1 MIRLKVLL
9 VSGLSH
15 RFAAA
20 YAPKPKDI
28 LNVEELLLGSV
39 LNGLEEAR
47 PDVDGLLVTDDAL
60 TGDSGTDRHHLERIA
75 AWMSSNRPSGFR
87 LVLLLRHERRL
98 KGMEHL
104 LRAYSGQIVTLSC
117 PYPRIPAY
125 MYRQAFEALSDIR
138 NNKEAARSDREPA
151 AQRRREAESEPDRK
165 KSFLDRFRP
174 KPREEAPL
182 EATDPLARA
191 FDGIGRGISR
201 AVAVTGHRGSGV
213 TSTAVNLVSEAE
225 KRGLSAFLIDLDLE
239 YRSSNMYFSRFH
251 DETKRDEELNASLI
265 RTLARPQDYM
275 TTAFPVK
282 DNLWLAALGY
292 SFQDRKLIEQF
303 CTSSKLVGLLSMLRN
318 RFNLIVLDLPMD
330 LLPAFRDAM
339 IHVDAFGLCVPNNIH
354 AVLSTARNAEV
365 ALSRDDALYMN
376 AKSKVIVTKY
386 NDRSRLQGEPFTPD
400 KTAELLSSGLSE
412 SFGYEMKTAGCIPFS
427 HEFDTQIETDITAV
441 HSGKEYERAFGDLL
455 LRLMEGAK

>member
-1 MIRLKVLL
+1 MLL

-28 LNVEELLLGSV
+28 LNVDELLLGSV
-39 LNGLEEAR
+39 LNYLEEAR
-47 PDVDGLLVTDDAL
+47 PDAGCLLVTDDAL
-60 TGDSGTDRHHLERIA
+60 TGDSAADLRNLERIA
-75 AWMSSNRPSGFR
+75 AWMSRNRPSGFR

-98 KGMEHL
+98 EGIEPL
-104 LRAYSGQIVTLSC
+104 VSLYSGKISTLSC
-117 PYPRIPAY
+117 HYPRIPDY
-125 MYRQAFEALSDIR
+125 MYRQAFEMLSDIR
-138 NNKEAARSDREPA
+138 KGKPSARPDREPA
-151 AQRRREAESEPDRK
+151 AQQRLEADSEPPARK
-165 KSFLDRFRP
+165 KSFLDRFKP
-174 KPREEAPL
+174 KPREEASL
-182 EATDPLARA
+182 EAKDPLDRA

-201 AVAVTGHRGSGV
+201 VVAVTGHRGSGI
-213 TSTAVNLVSEAE
+213 TSTAVNLVCEAE
-225 KRGLSAFLIDLDLE
+225 KRGLSAILIDLDLE

-251 DETKRDEELNASLI
+251 EEAKKDENLNASLI
-265 RTLARPQDYM
+265 RTLARPQEYL
-275 TTAFPVK
+275 TTAFPIK

-303 CTSSKLVGLLSMLRN
+303 CTSAKLVGLLSMLRN

-330 LLPAFRDAM
+330 LLPVFREAM
-339 IHVDAFGLCVPNNIH
+339 IHVDAFGLCVPNNLH

-400 KTAELLSSGLSE
+400 KTAGLLSSGLSE
-412 SFGYEMKTAGCIPFS
+412 SFGYEMKTAGVIPFS
-427 HEFDTQIETDITAV
+427 HEFDTQIETDIAAV